1 MCLINFLFSRT
12 QRNRISKRRTYTHT
26 HKINGLDE
34 STGRIDYDKMEEN
47 AALFRPKLIVAGAS
61 AYARTID
68 YERMRKVRRE
78 GGTEGGRDEG
88 RDGG

>member
-1 MCLINFLFSRT
+1 
-12 QRNRISKRRTYTHT
+12 
-26 HKINGLDE
+26 LDE